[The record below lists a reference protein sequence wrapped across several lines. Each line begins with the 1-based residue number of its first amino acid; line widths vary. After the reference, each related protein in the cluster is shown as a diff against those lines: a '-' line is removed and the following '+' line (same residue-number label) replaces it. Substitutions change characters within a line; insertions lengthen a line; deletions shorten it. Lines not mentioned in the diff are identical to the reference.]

1 MIFYFHHSKCL
12 NCTKEWQIFFER
24 YYTGWDH
31 SLKIC
36 KFEKDNSILKLKL
49 FTLTD

>member
-1 MIFYFHHSKCL
+1 MLKSAYPAINS
-12 NCTKEWQIFFER
+12 EP

-36 KFEKDNSILKLKL
+36 KFEKDDSILKLKL